1 MPGGNDAVP
10 PVTADTS
17 EMTQALVK
25 IIHNKIRNLRK
36 AIDKASAIEKAGEK
50 GEKLQADQL
59 ESIAAKPGKVLVLDE
74 LEEILK
80 KQSAVIATY
89 QPSEKSRKRGGKR
102 NFQGANTEVAS
113 NSTDVTSVSSASE
126 VLQGNLPANGGS
138 QGAGAKNEGASQADS
153 SNLSSVESTREKVAA
168 VSGGDLATDYADHDV
183 EECNANLANV
193 ASTSAP
199 RSAVDLVDS
208 LQKSF
213 ADRELAVDLD
223 VAISKVLSLLHV
235 VDFIGAP
242 ESKQAVLTFFNCDRG
257 RSVDRVVSAY
267 DLELISYFVVMLTS
281 PNGDVAHAAA
291 VDTSAAHCLS
301 YVQSSSAEAFT
312 GTTYS
317 TLCDIVRAVGE
328 SPPLACR
335 GVSSVPS
342 GSVEQSQIAFSGK
355 GSFVAEDSAI
365 AAVGSAVVTPMPTPR
380 HGHGEP
386 VAPRTDRVGGTARG
400 GRGGTR
406 RGPRGRGTT
415 KSRPPGNR
423 V

>member
-59 ESIAAKPGKVLVLDE
+59 ESIAAKPGKVMVLDE

-80 KQSAVIATY
+80 KQNAVIATY

-102 NFQGANTEVAS
+102 NFQGTNTEVAS

-153 SNLSSVESTREKVAA
+153 SNVSSVESTREKVAA
-168 VSGGDLATDYADHDV
+168 VSGGELATDYADHDE

-193 ASTSAP
+193 ASKSAP
-199 RSAVDLVDS
+199 RSAADLVDS
-208 LQKSF
+208 LQKSV
-213 ADRELAVDLD
+213 ANREPAVDLD

-235 VDFIGAP
+235 VDFISAP
-242 ESKQAVLTFFNCDRG
+242 ESKQAVLTFFNCDLG

-415 KSRPPGNR
+415 NSRPPGNR